1 VGGAFHQFSTEFA
14 GAIFG
19 GTKFNKYTT
28 DNRRYFR
35 VGARTG
41 LPKVFAMRLIGGVV
55 TGAAPYLEQFLIG
68 GPDSL
73 RGYRVD
79 RFAGSHMV
87 VFNAE
92 YRFPLSKNL
101 VGVGFVDAGDAW
113 GGTIGNDPFFESD
126 KTFKLR
132 VGYGVGVRVQT
143 PVGPLRL
150 DLGFSSEGA
159 QTHFG
164 VSQMF

>member
-1 VGGAFHQFSTEFA
+1 
-14 GAIFG
+14 
-19 GTKFNKYTT
+19 
-28 DNRRYFR
+28 
-35 VGARTG
+35 
-41 LPKVFAMRLIGGVV
+41 
-55 TGAAPYLEQFLIG
+55 
-68 GPDSL
+68 
-73 RGYRVD
+73 
-79 RFAGSHMV
+79 
-87 VFNAE
+87 
-92 YRFPLSKNL
+92 LSKNL

-113 GGTIGNDPFFESD
+113 GGTIGSDPFFESD